1 MRKIKSE
8 RNVKKIKNSIDNFY
22 MYYIK
27 CPGFADYFKNLS
39 NKEIN
44 QMSSRIKI
52 VVDNL
57 YLRMKV
63 EEKYMYW
70 SNLYEMY
77 DLLCAYFNREDKF
90 LKSLGEKMN
99 DKKVSEKIEK
109 KNEIDIIENK
119 FRYETA
125 FNDEIY
131 HKADDCLHWLFVC
144 LNKYI
149 DYYHGRLKN
158 NNPNELVE
166 LVDKT
171 IMKQD
176 LPYKRI
182 EKNISREINYINN
195 ILGRVQ
201 YAREHIDVVYSLLY
215 KDYDKK
221 YIKMLKGTLTR
232 IGKLISLIID
242 DIEGAYAA

>member
-8 RNVKKIKNSIDNFY
+8 RNVKKIRNSMNDFY

-39 NKEIN
+39 NKEIV
-44 QMSSRIKI
+44 QISSRIKMI
-52 VVDNL
+52 VDSL
-57 YLRMKV
+57 YLKMKV

-70 SNLYEMY
+70 SNLYEIY
-77 DLLCAYFNREDKF
+77 DLLCTYFNRENKF
-90 LKSLGEKMN
+90 LKLLNEKMN
-99 DKKVSEKIEK
+99 DKKVSEKITK
-109 KNEIDIIENK
+109 KNEIDIIKNK
-119 FRYETA
+119 FGYETA
-125 FNDEIY
+125 FNNYIY
-131 HKADDCLHWLFVC
+131 CKSDDCLHWLFVC

-158 NNPNELVE
+158 NNPTELSG
-166 LVDKT
+166 LVDKEL
-171 IMKQD
+171 MKLD

-182 EKNISREINYINN
+182 EENINREINYINN

-201 YAREHIDVVYSLLY
+201 YAREHIDLIYSLLY

-221 YIKMLKGTLTR
+221 YVKMLKGTLTR
-232 IGKLISLIID
+232 VEKLVNLIID
-242 DIEGAYAA
+242 EIEGAYAA

>member
-1 MRKIKSE
+1 
-8 RNVKKIKNSIDNFY
+8 
-22 MYYIK
+22 
-27 CPGFADYFKNLS
+27 
-39 NKEIN
+39 
-44 QMSSRIKI
+44 MSSRIKI

>member
-77 DLLCAYFNREDKF
+77 DLLCAYFNRENKF

-119 FRYETA
+119 FGYETA

-176 LPYKRI
+176 LPYKRT